1 LFFSIFIC
9 NVLESDFENFDWVV
23 EFLLSAI
30 SFALVEVVFLSRLS
44 IIWVLQALLKLFNF
58 KLELLLAI
66 FTLRFE

>member
-1 LFFSIFIC
+1 MFFSIFIC